1 MFIRSSLMKSLVLAT
16 VVLCT
21 ALAGCKT
28 VNTVT
33 RAEPVAQ
40 STPLAD
46 RRIITDSGLGRIAK
60 VMAIRQSNVA
70 GDLLR
75 IDVDVLNT
83 SSNQQKFNYIFE
95 WFDAQGMQVYTPMS
109 KWQGRTIEGGETI
122 TLTAIAPT
130 PTSKDF
136 RLKFQKSRY

>member
-1 MFIRSSLMKSLVLAT
+1 MKWQIGCALLAVLVAG
-16 VVLCT
+16 
-21 ALAGCKT
+21 GCKT

-46 RRIITDSGLGRIAK
+46 KRVITDGGLGRTAE
-60 VMAIRQSNVA
+60 VVAIRQTTVS

-75 IDVDVLNT
+75 LDIDVRNS
-83 SSNQQKFNYIFE
+83 SSNQQRFNYIFE
-95 WFDAQGMQVYTPMS
+95 WFDAQGMQVFTPMS
-109 KWQGRTIEGGETI
+109 RWQGQIIEGAETI

-130 PTSKDF
+130 PTAKDF

>member
-1 MFIRSSLMKSLVLAT
+1 MRWQIGCVTVGCAALMVGW
-16 VVLCT
+16 
-21 ALAGCKT
+21 LAGCKT

-33 RAEPVAQ
+33 RAEPVAV

-46 RRIITDSGLGRIAK
+46 KRIITDGGLGRIAR
-60 VMAIRQSNVA
+60 VIAIRQSTTS

-75 IDVDVLNT
+75 LDIDVLNT
-83 SSNQQKFNYIFE
+83 SSNQQRFNYIFE
-95 WFDAQGMQVYTPMS
+95 WFDAQGMQVFTPMS
-109 KWQGRTIEGGETI
+109 KWQSQTIEGAETI

-130 PTSKDF
+130 PTAKDF